1 MRAAGNGDTNVC
13 VQNLLAITRGE
24 VPFDRIRGLDG
35 RAIDKPAA
43 DAADEIQQ
51 DAAWM
56 LKTYEPRATVQSIQ
70 VSRGDAAGGEFS
82 VTAEIT

>member
-1 MRAAGNGDTNVC
+1 MKATGNGNTQVC
-13 VQNLLAITRGE
+13 VQNLLAIIRGE
-24 VPFDRIRGLDG
+24 IPYDRIRGLDA

-43 DAADEIQQ
+43 DAADEIRQ

-70 VSRGDAAGGEFS
+70 INRDAAEGGEFT

>member
-1 MRAAGNGDTNVC
+1 MRATGNGDKNVC
-13 VQNLLAITRGE
+13 VQNLLATIRGE
-24 VPFDRIRGLDG
+24 VPYDRIQGLNA
-35 RAIDKPAA
+35 RTVDKPAA

-70 VSRGDAAGGEFS
+70 VSLGDTAGGEFA